1 MRNNPFGVLHHL
13 SQAFG
18 GIKRKD
24 TMNRIAASIN
34 NHNRATLLN
43 KQIMNSCKKQFTEL
57 GQYECLSSESIPVHV
72 EINTMLMVDHNNSL
86 NEALIYYFCFYFIIR
101 FVFKHLN

>member
-1 MRNNPFGVLHHL
+1 
-13 SQAFG
+13 
-18 GIKRKD
+18 
-24 TMNRIAASIN
+24 
-34 NHNRATLLN
+34 LLN